1 MRNKIIFI
9 VICIFCL
16 VQWKGYAQ
24 EKDFK
29 EKQRKQEKVIEQAY
43 KKKKITELEY
53 NKLMREQEL
62 IKETMEKFEA
72 DDVWTSKEKNAMH
85 SKLERAEKRMSK
97 YKTNNEIY

>member
-1 MRNKIIFI
+1 MTARILL
-9 VICIFCL
+9 VILLLSAFSIAAS
-16 VQWKGYAQ
+16 AQ

-29 EKQRKQEKVIEQAY
+29 DKQRKQEKVIEQAY

-85 SKLERAEKRMSK
+85 SKLERSEKRLTK